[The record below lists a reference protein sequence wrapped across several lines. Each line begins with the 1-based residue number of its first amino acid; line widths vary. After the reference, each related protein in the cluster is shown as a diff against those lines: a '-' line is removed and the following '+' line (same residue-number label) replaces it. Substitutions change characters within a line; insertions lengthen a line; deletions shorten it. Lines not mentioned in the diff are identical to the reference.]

1 MIVTRKKNEDGI
13 GSNLWEEVRD
23 ILTALEANKD
33 FGNPEEEDV
42 AVIEEIAEV
51 VERRQKD

>member
-1 MIVTRKKNEDGI
+1 M
-13 GSNLWEEVRD
+13 
-23 ILTALEANKD
+23 TALEANKD